1 LKAEE
6 ILNELLKEVGMNNL
20 EAEIY
25 LTLLQK
31 PGLTGYKIA
40 GEISKATANTYKAL
54 NQLESKGL
62 VVYSEKD
69 NNKVY
74 SVIDI
79 NEYMDK
85 IANGFQIK
93 RKMINEQIKHLKT
106 PQRNF
111 GNFNLTDKAQV
122 IEKAKNLILSADKV
136 LTVDAF
142 PIPYELLKESIQI
155 KESEENVKIY
165 LKLYH
170 KTEHICKH
178 TIDSYRGDD
187 HIDSWTGQW
196 LIICKDGV
204 ESLLACFK
212 RETEELIHA
221 VWSTDPFISFCI
233 FNGMANEFM
242 LIDILNSAY
251 VDQKMDMDIIN
262 FHHSRYRYL
271 FNFESEAGNSILDQL
286 YEKNDKDKPE

>member
-40 GEISKATANTYKAL
+40 GEISKPAANTYKAL
-54 NQLESKGL
+54 NQLETKGL
-62 VVYSEKD
+62 VVYTETDS
-69 NNKVY
+69 NKTY

-85 IANGFQIK
+85 IANSFESK

-111 GNFNLTDKAQV
+111 GNFNLTDKALV
-122 IEKAKNLILSADKV
+122 IEKAKNLILNAEKI
-136 LTVDAF
+136 LTVDIF
-142 PIPYELLKESIQI
+142 PIPYNLLKESIQK
-155 KESEENVKIY
+155 KESEESAKIY

-170 KTEHICKH
+170 QTEQICKH

-187 HIDSWTGQW
+187 HIESWTGQW
-196 LIICKDGV
+196 LILCRDGV
-204 ESLLACFK
+204 ESLIACFK

-233 FNGMANEFM
+233 
-242 LIDILNSAY
+242 
-251 VDQKMDMDIIN
+251 
-262 FHHSRYRYL
+262 
-271 FNFESEAGNSILDQL
+271 
-286 YEKNDKDKPE
+286 